1 MRYMSDQE
9 IDRLSGAAGKRLA
22 AEPKVEIV
30 IAPAEGGQDVPWE
43 GGLNGYFFR
52 IPRGVRVQVR
62 RALLHSSAKTSG
74 WRSFPARRCAHT
86 APGAASALGPKGEFG

>member
-52 IPRGVRVQVR
+52 LAALIRENERVAELSRAQVR
-62 RALLHSSAKTSG
+62 AYSAGRGK
-74 WRSFPARRCAHT
+74 R
-86 APGAASALGPKGEFG
+86 LGP

>member
-52 IPRGVRVQVR
+52 IPRGVRVQAAAR
-62 RALLHSSAKTSG
+62 MPKPRAM
-74 WRSFPARRCAHT
+74 RT
-86 APGAASALGPKGEFG
+86 AAAPMAP

>member
-22 AEPKVEIV
+22 SEPKVEIV

-52 IPRGVRVQVR
+52 IPRGVRVQVPQSLAALIR
-62 RALLHSSAKTSG
+62 ENERVAELSRAQVRAYSAGRGK
-74 WRSFPARRCAHT
+74 R
-86 APGAASALGPKGEFG
+86 LGP